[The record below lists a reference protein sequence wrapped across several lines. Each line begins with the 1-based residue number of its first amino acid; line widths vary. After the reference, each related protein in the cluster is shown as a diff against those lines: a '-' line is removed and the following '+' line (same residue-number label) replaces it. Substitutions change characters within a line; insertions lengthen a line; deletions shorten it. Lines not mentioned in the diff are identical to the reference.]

1 MERDGQIAGV
11 EGRAGMNASMDP
23 RLVKELLLAGWTAV
37 RPGERKAADPFAGM
51 LSLPAGVSGVST
63 GTFAAELARLLSGSP
78 QPAAGSPPSLPLH
91 GLEAW
96 LHPNASTED
105 SSMGPASDGSSY
117 ESMILEASARYGVDP
132 ALVRAVIRAESS
144 FRPDAVSPAGA
155 KGLMQL
161 MDDTAKWLGVTDP
174 FDPRQNID
182 GGTRFL
188 SWLLRKYDGH
198 LLPALAAYNAGPG
211 LVDRLGLTTDGEVS
225 ARWSELPEETQAY
238 IGKVLRYMRPF

>member
-1 MERDGQIAGV
+1 
-11 EGRAGMNASMDP
+11 MNASMDP
-23 RLVKELLLAGWTAV
+23 RLVKEMLMARWTAW
-37 RPGERKAADPFAGM
+37 PGEQKTADPFSGM
-51 LSLPAGVSGVST
+51 LSLPAGAESAS
-63 GTFAAELARLLSGSP
+63 FAAELARLLSGSP
-78 QPAAGSPPSLPLH
+78 KPAAGPLPVPLPVF
-91 GLEAW
+91 EAW
-96 LHPNASTED
+96 LNPEASAHHPSG
-105 SSMGPASDGSSY
+105 SASDGSSY

-132 ALVRAVIRAESS
+132 ALIRAVIRVESS
-144 FRPDAVSPAGA
+144 FRHDAVSPAGA

-188 SWLLRKYDGH
+188 SWLLRKYDGN

>member
-1 MERDGQIAGV
+1 
-11 EGRAGMNASMDP
+11 MNASMDP

-37 RPGERKAADPFAGM
+37 RPGERKEADPFAGM
-51 LSLPAGVSGVST
+51 LSLPAGVST
-63 GTFAAELARLLSGSP
+63 GAFAAELVRLLSGSP
-78 QPAAGSPPSLPLH
+78 RPAAGSLPLPH
-91 GLEAW
+91 VFEAW
-96 LHPNASTED
+96 LKPDLSTEFT
-105 SSMGPASDGSSY
+105 SSGSASDGSSY
-117 ESMILEASARYGVDP
+117 ESLILEASARYGVDP
-132 ALVRAVIRAESS
+132 ALIRAVIRAESS
-144 FRPDAVSPAGA
+144 FRADTVSPAGA

>member
-1 MERDGQIAGV
+1 MGKEGQIAGT

-23 RLVKELLLAGWTAV
+23 RLVKELLIAGWTAA
-37 RPGERKAADPFAGM
+37 RPGERKEADPFAGM
-51 LSLPAGVSGVST
+51 LSLPAGVGT
-63 GTFAAELARLLSGSP
+63 GSFAAELARLLSGSP
-78 QPAAGSPPSLPLH
+78 QPAAGSLPLPLH
-91 GLEAW
+91 VFEAW
-96 LHPNASTED
+96 LNPDPSAEYPSAG
-105 SSMGPASDGSSY
+105 SPSDGSSF

-132 ALVRAVIRAESS
+132 ALIRAVIRAESS

-211 LVDRLGLTTDGEVS
+211 QVDRLGLTTDGEVS

>member
-1 MERDGQIAGV
+1 
-11 EGRAGMNASMDP
+11 
-23 RLVKELLLAGWTAV
+23 
-37 RPGERKAADPFAGM
+37 
-51 LSLPAGVSGVST
+51 
-63 GTFAAELARLLSGSP
+63 
-78 QPAAGSPPSLPLH
+78 
-91 GLEAW
+91 
-96 LHPNASTED
+96 
-105 SSMGPASDGSSY
+105 
-117 ESMILEASARYGVDP
+117 
-132 ALVRAVIRAESS
+132 
-144 FRPDAVSPAGA
+144 
-155 KGLMQL
+155 MQL